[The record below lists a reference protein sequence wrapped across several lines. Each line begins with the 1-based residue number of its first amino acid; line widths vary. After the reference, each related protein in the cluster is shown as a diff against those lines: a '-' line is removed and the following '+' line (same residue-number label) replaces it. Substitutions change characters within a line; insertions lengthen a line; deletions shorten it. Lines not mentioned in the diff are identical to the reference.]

1 MNGMAMMLKSMG
13 IDPEQ
18 ITEAMNGFQKMLASF
33 NEKLDRIER
42 QQAAL
47 LEMIS
52 KLESDGVLL
61 RSIHSVTH
69 EGVNGHG

>member
-18 ITEAMNGFQKMLASF
+18 ITGAMNGFQKMLASF

-47 LEMIS
+47 LE
-52 KLESDGVLL
+52 LL
-61 RSIHSVTH
+61 QPSLNDQHVPSVTH
-69 EGVNGHG
+69 QGINGHG